1 MKNRYTSF
9 ILSLFVMMVMS
20 KSVQSQFI
28 LGLSA
33 YPQNPTTNDPVQIIA
48 HVGFPSGDCIEKTLS
63 FTTNQNS
70 IQANALHCL
79 GLATFICYDYDTF
92 NLGTLNAGSYTF
104 HFQLDAG
111 QGMMPCTPGINPGP
125 LDSLSFTVTTPTA
138 LTEIADFPVELFPIP
153 SSGYFEIKSDMS
165 TFEKLTEITVF
176 QLNGKIMRTFS
187 NPQPGEQFRTHGLA
201 AGCYSVKFVTHS
213 GRTFYKKL
221 IVQ

>member
-20 KSVQSQFI
+20 ESVQSQFI
-28 LGLSA
+28 LGLSVN
-33 YPQNPTTNDPVQIIA
+33 PPNPTTNDPVQIVA

-63 FTTNQNS
+63 FTTFQNS

-125 LDSLSFTVTTPTA
+125 TDSISFDVNFPTA
-138 LTEIADFPVELFPIP
+138 ITEYSKQNWEIGPVPARGSFQITTSGNEVAHLTDVI
-153 SSGYFEIKSDMS
+153 
-165 TFEKLTEITVF
+165 VF
-176 QLNGKIMRTFS
+176 QANGIPAKQFKSVSS
-187 NPQPGEQFRTHGLA
+187 NQPLDISTLC
-201 AGCYSVKFVTHS
+201 AGWYVVQIESQN
-213 GRTFYKKL
+213 GRRWHRKL
-221 IVQ
+221 LIY